1 MSYSTKPFEELDVL
15 DNFLMN
21 AIATDQEIGEAFC
34 RKLLSVLLRRRIE
47 KINVIAQYTLPAQAP
62 KYRGIRMD
70 VKSEVSKAEGMSEF
84 MQMME

>member
-1 MSYSTKPFEELDVL
+1 MVEMSYSTKPFEELDVL

-21 AIATDQEIGEAFC
+21 AIATDQ
-34 RKLLSVLLRRRIE
+34 
-47 KINVIAQYTLPAQAP
+47 AP

-70 VKSEVSKAEGMSEF
+70 VKSEVSMAEGMSEF

>member
-21 AIATDQEIGEAFC
+21 AIATD
-34 RKLLSVLLRRRIE
+34 
-47 KINVIAQYTLPAQAP
+47 QAP

-84 MQMME
+84 MQMIE